1 MNYSM
6 TDLIE
11 LRINLIC
18 MQTIE
23 IDFVIKDAQ
32 LTNYLTP
39 LDTTNGVYDAFVEN
53 NSTFHKNRWKD
64 RYQDTIVNVRKL
76 EAIIGQYFESFRNTH
91 GHFEVLFDVYTNIV
105 AKLSK
110 LKMAFGVGCF
120 EKCKNENDHCESEC
134 TSLCFYHDQ
143 M

>member
-1 MNYSM
+1 MNELLN
-6 TDLIE
+6 DRFDRIE
-11 LRINLIC
+11 NKLD

-76 EAIIGQYFESFRNTH
+76 EAIIGQYFESFMNTH

-120 EKCKNENDHCESEC
+120 EHD
-134 TSLCFYHDQ
+134 TS
-143 M
+143 

>member
-1 MNYSM
+1 MNELLN
-6 TDLIE
+6 DRFDRIE
-11 LRINLIC
+11 NKLD

-76 EAIIGQYFESFRNTH
+76 EAIIGQYFESFMNTH
-91 GHFEVLFDVYTNIV
+91 GNFGVLFNICTNIV

-120 EKCKNENDHCESEC
+120 DKCKNENDHSESEC
-134 TSLCFYHDQ
+134 TSLCFERDQ

>member
-1 MNYSM
+1 
-6 TDLIE
+6 
-11 LRINLIC
+11 

-32 LTNYLTP
+32 LTNYLTL

-91 GHFEVLFDVYTNIV
+91 GHFKVLFDVYTNIA
-105 AKLSK
+105 AKLSN
-110 LKMAFGVGCF
+110 LKMTFPSFLMNFLSASSSCSRFYIFVFSCS
-120 EKCKNENDHCESEC
+120 CC
-134 TSLCFYHDQ
+134 SLAI
-143 M
+143 

>member
-1 MNYSM
+1 MTLFFRHNEVMNELLN
-6 TDLIE
+6 DRFDRIE
-11 LRINLIC
+11 NKLD

-64 RYQDTIVNVRKL
+64 RYQDTIVNV
-76 EAIIGQYFESFRNTH
+76 
-91 GHFEVLFDVYTNIV
+91 
-105 AKLSK
+105 
-110 LKMAFGVGCF
+110 
-120 EKCKNENDHCESEC
+120 
-134 TSLCFYHDQ
+134 
-143 M
+143 